1 MIMMIGEIALVAA
14 MKNPIDRVLMMAGED
29 LLQDPKD
36 RATMM
41 TGEGVAVIV
50 QTDGMIMTNQ
60 LLATNLGTRDAED
73 VAEEEEADEEVGETV
88 VEEVG
93 VEETAA
99 MIEDA
104 TEGKVIDS
112 QVKLQRRRRKQLT

>member
-41 TGEGVAVIV
+41 TGEVVAVIV

-73 VAEEEEADEEVGETV
+73 VAEEVGETV

-93 VEETAA
+93 VEETVA

-104 TEGKVIDS
+104 TEGKGIDS